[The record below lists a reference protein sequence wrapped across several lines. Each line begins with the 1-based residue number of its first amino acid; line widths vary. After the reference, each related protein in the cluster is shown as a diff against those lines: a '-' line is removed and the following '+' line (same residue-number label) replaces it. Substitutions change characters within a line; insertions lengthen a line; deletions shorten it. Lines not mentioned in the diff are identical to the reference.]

1 MSVLS
6 AVAVGAV
13 AASFGLT
20 APAAVADEDYPSWT
34 DVEQAKLNED
44 TKQAEIENLTD
55 LLVGL
60 QTIAADA
67 ATDSQIAAEA
77 YRITQDDL
85 DAAIERETSLTAQ
98 AETAQATADTSKLRA
113 GLIAAHLAKTGA
125 QSLSLNLFMNSN
137 GATDLLGQL
146 GTASKLTEQSARIYA
161 DAAQDANNAESLA
174 DQAAD
179 AQSERERLTEES
191 ATRFDEAS
199 AAAAITQTALE
210 TEQKKSQELYEQLA
224 LLKDTTAE
232 AERSYQTGLDA
243 AAADKAFAEAQAA
256 AAEIAAQIAREQ
268 TPAAPAASAP
278 SSGSGGT
285 NSGGS
290 NSGSNNAGGTNS
302 GGSSSGSNNAGA
314 NEPADSVDAA
324 VPEVSTP
331 AAVVPETSVPA
342 PSASAVSTALSFARA
357 QLGDRYRFGGAGP
370 DEWDC
375 SGLTKASYAAAGI
388 YIGTHSATNQY
399 NTLAGQ
405 GKLVSFANAQV
416 GDLLFW
422 GSPGNYYHTAIYV
435 GGGQILEAPNPSQR
449 VRVHSIWSI
458 GAVAPYVGRPSA

>member
-1 MSVLS
+1 
-6 AVAVGAV
+6 VGAV

-34 DVEQAKLNED
+34 DVEQAKLNEG
-44 TKQAEIENLTD
+44 TKQAEIANLTE

-60 QTIAADA
+60 QRTAADA
-67 ATDSQIAAEA
+67 ATGSQIAAEA
-77 YRITQDDL
+77 YRITEDER
-85 DAAIERETSLTAQ
+85 DAAVLRETSLTTQ
-98 AETAQATADTSKLRA
+98 SRMAQATADTSKLRA

-125 QSLSLNLFMNSN
+125 QSLSLNLFVNAN

-146 GTASKLTEQSARIYA
+146 GTASKLSEQSARIYDEA
-161 DAAQDANNAESLA
+161 TQDANTAASLA
-174 DQAAD
+174 DQAAS
-179 AQSERERLTEES
+179 AQAERERLTEES
-191 ATRFDEAS
+191 AARFAEAS
-199 AAAAITQTALE
+199 AAAAVTQTALE
-210 TEQKKSQELYEQLA
+210 AEQMKSQELYEQLA

-232 AERSYQTGLDA
+232 AERSHQTGLDA
-243 AAADKAFAEAQAA
+243 AAAAEAFAEAQAA
-256 AAEIAAQIAREQ
+256 AAAIVARVAPHQ
-268 TPAAPAASAP
+268 APALTAPAAPVPAA
-278 SSGSGGT
+278 GSG
-285 NSGGS
+285 
-290 NSGSNNAGGTNS
+290 A
-302 GGSSSGSNNAGA
+302 SSSGSNGSSASGPRASNSGSSSSGSDASASAGSDSENTSNAG
-314 NEPADSVDAA
+314 SVQA
-324 VPEVSTP
+324 STP
-331 AAVVPETSVPA
+331 AAGTPAPSVPA
-342 PSASAVSTALSFARA
+342 PRAGAVSTALSFARA

-399 NTLAGQ
+399 NTMARQ
-405 GKLVSFANAQV
+405 GKLVSFASAQV

-458 GAVAPYVGRPSA
+458 GDVAPYVGRPSA

>member
-1 MSVLS
+1 MRHAVRPVTVFS
-6 AVAVGAV
+6 AVAVSAV
-13 AASFGLT
+13 VATFGLT
-20 APAAVADEDYPSWT
+20 VPAAVADEDYPSWT

-44 TKQAEIENLTD
+44 TKQAEIENLTE

-60 QTIAADA
+60 QTTAADA
-67 ATDSQIAAEA
+67 ATASQIAAEA

-85 DAAIERETSLTAQ
+85 DAAAERETSLTAQ
-98 AETAQATADTSKLRA
+98 AQAAQATADTSKLRA

-137 GATDLLGQL
+137 GADDLLGQL
-146 GTASKLTEQSARIYA
+146 GTASKLSEQSERIYA
-161 DAAQDANNAESLA
+161 EASQDANTAESLA
-174 DQAAD
+174 DQAAS
-179 AQSERERLTEES
+179 AAVERERLTEES
-191 ATRFDEAS
+191 AARFDEAS

-210 TEQKKSQELYEQLA
+210 TEQRKSQELYEQLA

-243 AAADKAFAEAQAA
+243 AAAARAFAAAQAA
-256 AAEIAAQIAREQ
+256 AAQIAAQVAQ
-268 TPAAPAASAP
+268 PQAPTEPSGSG
-278 SSGSGGT
+278 SSGSG
-285 NSGGS
+285 S
-290 NSGSNNAGGTNS
+290 SGSGNTGSGNTGSGS
-302 GGSSSGSNNAGA
+302 GGSSGAGEA
-314 NEPADSVDAA
+314 AAPEASVPAESV
-324 VPEVSTP
+324 P
-331 AAVVPETSVPA
+331 APTVPETSVPA

-375 SGLTKASYAAAGI
+375 SGLTKAAYAAAGI

-405 GKLVSFANAQV
+405 GKLVSFANVQV